1 MEPAG
6 GRIEFLAEPLREG
19 GKADGYPDMQ
29 FGCEAPRPDGGVW
42 IYGWKLVNWQDPTRR
57 AIEIVRVSTRDGL
70 KFDGEEMLWLLVNK
84 DWQGFANIVRRPTDG
99 ALFFFSY
106 SAGELRVYRSDD
118 GTTWQSLT
126 DKAYIDH
133 DAMTVIWY
141 GPWNEFVNYQN
152 TLEPFAKRYPDNI
165 GNFRRVISF
174 RRSADGIRWTSFS
187 PRFLNSEKYW
197 RPDERDPVDLE
208 FYLGIVF
215 PTGGRYAMLLQDYI
229 APPAEANSRRAT
241 TKHGPRGVVEWAISR
256 DGLNWSRPYR
266 ELDATE
272 HVAGLPV

>member
-1 MEPAG
+1 
-6 GRIEFLAEPLREG
+6 
-19 GKADGYPDMQ
+19 
-29 FGCEAPRPDGGVW
+29 
-42 IYGWKLVNWQDPTRR
+42 
-57 AIEIVRVSTRDGL
+57 
-70 KFDGEEMLWLLVNK
+70 
-84 DWQGFANIVRRPTDG
+84 
-99 ALFFFSY
+99 
-106 SAGELRVYRSDD
+106 
-118 GTTWQSLT
+118 
-126 DKAYIDH
+126 
-133 DAMTVIWY
+133 MTVIWY

-215 PTGGRYAMLLQDYI
+215 PTGGRYAMLLQVYI

-241 TKHGPRGVVEWAISR
+241 TKHGPRGVVKWAISR